1 MTNEEMDLVY
11 KVKSVNFKKNKK
23 LSIELLDFYFRLWKV
38 IMSEDEADVKM
49 GLREMVKV
57 MEMCQKADAE
67 HIKEVEKGVAK
78 KKMKWTDAE
87 IEQFRAI
94 YWNCMKHRAFWVF
107 EDFMVFM
114 ERKRPYNKKFY
125 EPRKCTL
132 KQVAED
138 LQALEMNEKQKMYGL
153 SLPSRVGKSTICL
166 FFLCWVGLRKPNSH
180 SAMGGHSGLLA
191 KGFYKE
197 LLNFIATDEY
207 EFELL
212 YRWHHPE
219 YADKPVITDKS
230 AEDLTITLG
239 EADRFATI
247 TCRGIDGTWTGAVDI
262 SGGDYRTCGY
272 LYVDDL
278 VRDREHSL
286 NPVRME
292 NTWQEYLNKM
302 VDRKND
308 GAKELMVGTLWNI
321 YDPLCRLKDV
331 YANDPNYVFRRIPAL
346 DDNTDESNFNYDV
359 CGFSTQYYR
368 EMRERLDEAEWSA
381 KFQQNPQIREGILF
395 SRESL
400 RRFMIIPEEGI
411 TEAYCDPALG
421 GGDFLSMPIERYS
434 DGDTKYKIID
444 WVYDPSSPKT
454 TVPRMVDKVIQWHIT
469 KITIE
474 INGGAGQL
482 VNKELKDELLK
493 RDCGWC
499 ELVPKNSSTR
509 LSKEDK
515 IKGRSDFIKDNFEFL
530 EDISPNMTQEYKKA
544 LSDTCIYT
552 TMGKNLHDDAPDSLA
567 GLALEHRPFNENGVV
582 YIPDI
587 NPFRGFGG
595 HYGY

>member
-1 MTNEEMDLVY
+1 MTEQEIELVY
-11 KVKSVNFKKNKK
+11 KVKKVKFKKNGK
-23 LSIELLDFYFRLWKV
+23 LSIELLDFYFRLWRV
-38 IMSEDEADVKM
+38 IMSENEADVKT
-49 GLREMVKV
+49 GLREMGKI

-67 HIKEVEKGVAK
+67 HIREVEKGVSK
-78 KKMKWTDAE
+78 KKQKWTDKE

-94 YWNCMKHRAFWVF
+94 YWNCMKHRAFWIF

-114 ERKRPYNKKFY
+114 ERKRPYEKKFY
-125 EPRKCTL
+125 EPRKGTL
-132 KQVAED
+132 KQVADD
-138 LQALEMNEKQKMYGL
+138 LQNLEFNLKQKFYGL

-166 FFLCWVGLRKPNSH
+166 LFLAWVALRKPNSH

-197 LLNFIATDEY
+197 LLNFLTTEEY

-219 YADKPVITDKS
+219 YADRPVITDKS

-239 EADRFATI
+239 DPDRFATI

-262 SGGDYRTCGY
+262 SKDGY

-321 YDPLCRLKDV
+321 YDPLCRLKDI
-331 YANDPNYVFRRIPAL
+331 YANNEDYIFRRIPAL
-346 DDNTDESNFNYDV
+346 DDETDESNFNYTIN
-359 CGFSTQYYR
+359 GFSTQYYR
-368 EMRERLDEAEWSA
+368 EMRERLDVAEWMA
-381 KFQQNPQIREGILF
+381 KFQQKPQIREGILF
-395 SRESL
+395 GKEEL
-400 RRFMIIPEEGI
+400 HRFMIIPTEGI

-421 GGDFLSMPIERYS
+421 GGDFLSMPITRYIE
-434 DGDTKYKIID
+434 GGHRYPIVD
-444 WVYDPSSPKT
+444 WVYDPSSTKI

-482 VNKELKDELLK
+482 VNKELKEELLK

-499 ELVPKNSSTR
+499 EVVPKNSSTR

-515 IKGRSDFIKDNFEFL
+515 IKGRADFIKDNFEFL
-530 EDISPNMTQEYKKA
+530 EDISPDMTQEYKKA

-552 TMGKNLHDDAPDSLA
+552 TIGKNLHDDAPDSLA
-567 GLALEHRPFNENGVV
+567 GLALEFRPFTENGTV
-582 YIPDI
+582 YVPDI
-587 NPFRGFGG
+587 NPFRSYGG
-595 HYGY
+595 YYGY